1 MGIGLGHLHH
11 SLRVSVPLEINISL
25 RRKVV
30 DVLHFIL
37 LWFYIY
43 LVVELQIL
51 INIAFK
57 TGTEREGFS

>member
-30 DVLHFIL
+30 K
-37 LWFYIY
+37 
-43 LVVELQIL
+43 LVVFITELSLAKVDLWVPIGYL
-51 INIAFK
+51 LVKKTRHYKENI
-57 TGTEREGFS
+57 